1 MLYVKKIYIDSY
13 IKVLELLWRENQNYI
28 KFLMQKTPIFVT
40 PDSKYAIELAVVWGK
55 YKSYLSASTWKL
67 SNYYN

>member
-1 MLYVKKIYIDSY
+1 
-13 IKVLELLWRENQNYI
+13 
-28 KFLMQKTPIFVT
+28 MQKTPILVT

-67 SNYYN
+67 SNYNN